1 MPQRVPKSGQN
12 HEGLNPAGRSRSGT
26 RVPMHQV
33 IARTW
38 RPQRFSD
45 VIGQNHVTRTLQNA
59 IRLGRT
65 GHGYIFSGQR
75 GVGKTTMARLLA
87 KALNCAAGPNPEP
100 CGECDSCQE
109 ITAGRAV
116 DVIEID
122 AASNRGI
129 DAVRELRENT
139 RYAPARDPNKV
150 FIIDEAHQITT
161 EGFNALLKT
170 LEEPPPHVV
179 FILATTEIHEL
190 PETILSRCQHFAF
203 HASSFTEI
211 LDHLRTICAAEK
223 VDADPEALA
232 ALASSAGGSLRDAL
246 SHLEQ
251 AIAAFGSPL
260 EANAVLRLLG
270 VVPSQMV
277 EEVFAAVRAEDR
289 ETLLGVVSRLVDEGF
304 HLPHFCTQLVRAVR
318 NMLVAKVAGPAQH
331 LMETSEEECRRLVEQ
346 AAEFSEQ
353 DLMRYLEILLH
364 LHQQLRHALEP
375 RFQTELALLKLVEV
389 GRLVS
394 IEELLRQMESGGSA
408 APGDDGP
415 SRRRSGGST
424 SGGSTSSGG
433 GTGPGG
439 STASSG
445 GVKPPEK
452 PPLSPFEQ
460 DSLRKKQLSEESAT
474 ADSSV
479 SVSPSHPEAAPAAP
493 GSGVTSGVAS
503 DSVASAVP
511 AESASADATSNA
523 TAAGGPGE
531 EIIRRLEER
540 GKVMLSSLLHAA
552 GNWEFGEGEARI
564 ATASNGLASVLP
576 PADLQM
582 LETVVSE
589 VIGRKMRVEFVQ
601 QPEATPAGGGG
612 AIRAQPG
619 GKAASDPQIE
629 NTVRADPEVAEFVK
643 LFRAPVTGIRKW
655 RS

>member
-460 DSLRKKQLSEESAT
+460 DSLRKKQLSEESA
-474 ADSSV
+474 
-479 SVSPSHPEAAPAAP
+479 
-493 GSGVTSGVAS
+493 
-503 DSVASAVP
+503 
-511 AESASADATSNA
+511 SADATSNA